1 MNCTITDILTSLEVA
16 ISTEITAAND
26 RAVHAEEALETMR
39 DGLLRLVGTIKS
51 EANFEGRETKAT
63 GKIAAIE
70 ATSNE
75 PVKKA
80 TSKTRSRRPSNSVL
94 LAMLDAD
101 WKTAKDIRDKLRKS
115 GSRPAEGSVYNW
127 YRRLARE
134 NISRVEAASQP
145 ERWRLLPPTGQQKLK
160 ESISVEQ
167 CSFQAR
173 ASVRM
178 SRAVAATV
186 QGARKFVPQTKLSGS
201 RPDIEAKFKGPQFE
215 LHHGDC
221 LEVMRKMPSASVDL
235 VFTSP
240 PYNLA
245 FSSGG
250 GLKYAGTRS
259 MWPKAAL
266 AEGYGDYDDARDPDE
281 YVEWQK
287 SVLQECWRL
296 IPENGAIFYNHKPRV
311 QNGILQTPLDL
322 NPELPVRQIIIWNRK
337 SGINFNRSF
346 FLPSHEWI
354 VVMAKPKFRLRKG
367 GCNAKDV
374 WTIQPER
381 HNSHPA
387 PFPVELPRRAIENTD
402 AKIIFDP
409 FAGSG
414 STGVAALENG
424 RKFIGIDRNEEYLS
438 SAYDRMTGLMLADA
452 A

>member
-1 MNCTITDILTSLEVA
+1 M
-16 ISTEITAAND
+16 
-26 RAVHAEEALETMR
+26 
-39 DGLLRLVGTIKS
+39 
-51 EANFEGRETKAT
+51 
-63 GKIAAIE
+63 IE
-70 ATSNE
+70 AMTNK
-75 PVKKA
+75 PAKKTTRMA
-80 TSKTRSRRPSNSVL
+80 RSRRPSNSVL
-94 LAMLDAD
+94 LDILDAE
-101 WKTAKDIRDKLRKS
+101 WKSAREIRDELSKS
-115 GSRPAEGSVYNW
+115 GSRPAEGSIYNW

-134 NISRVEAASQP
+134 NTSRVEAATQP
-145 ERWRLLPPTGQQKLK
+145 ERWRLIPSTGQQKEK
-160 ESISVEQ
+160 ESSADAPR
-167 CSFQAR
+167 SFPAR
-173 ASVRM
+173 TSARM

-186 QGARKFVPQTKLSGS
+186 KGARKFAPQSKLSGS
-201 RPDIEAKFKGPQFE
+201 RCDIKAKFSGSQFE

-221 LEVMRKMPSASVDL
+221 LEMMRKMPSASVDL

-287 SVLQECWRL
+287 SVLQEFWRL

-414 STGVAALENG
+414 STGVAALESG